1 MLTRAAD
8 DLILGSAL
16 QVGGRM
22 SSLRT
27 VHVRARAA
35 RRRTPLRPAL
45 RRRARR
51 AQVGARYRLP
61 PEPAGQRPASLEQG
75 EAAWRAAAAAAEADI
90 GAGRC
95 PSWARAPTLANCLMV
110 AFQARPA

>member
-1 MLTRAAD
+1 MCVPAPP
-8 DLILGSAL
+8 
-16 QVGGRM
+16 
-22 SSLRT
+22 
-27 VHVRARAA
+27 A
-35 RRRTPLRPAL
+35 RRMAPRRAL
-45 RRRARR
+45 RRDARC

-61 PEPAGQRPASLEQG
+61 PEPAGQRPASLEEG

-110 AFQARPA
+110 AFQARPARGAACARGARQAGAHQTYPLEKKR